1 MRVKLARL
9 TSRVE
14 TLRPRLLAMWMSLL
28 GILFTTLFGA
38 QVAAAPAAAVRHAYD
53 TPGATDTD
61 GLRMPEVPADFQTFD
76 GGWIRLSYH
85 KSLAQWVTPLMAEAQ
100 TFRGEVMSRLGRPV
114 LNRVEVRL
122 AVNTD
127 AMKSLAPLGAPY
139 PAYAVGVAYSRIGL
153 VLLSAEAPTGSAPDQ
168 LKETFRHEL
177 AHVALYDAVGGASVP
192 LWFNEGLAVHLS
204 RENTFARTQN
214 LWLGVVSGNL
224 LPLGTLESHFPND
237 TVGVPLAYAQSAD
250 IVRFLLRQEELERFG
265 LLIKRLQRG
274 QSFDAALYDAYG
286 MDQYSLEQAWRSEV
300 ENRFTVWP
308 IVFGGTATWTVTM
321 VLVGLAWRRKRQKE
335 RLAYNR
341 WAREEAAEE
350 LRKLRELGAHLRL
363 VKSTPPRPVEPAPAG
378 DVPLAHL
385 PAAASRGE
393 VPVPR
398 VEHEGDWHTLH

>member
-1 MRVKLARL
+1 MK
-9 TSRVE
+9 
-14 TLRPRLLAMWMSLL
+14 LLA
-28 GILFTTLFGA
+28 
-38 QVAAAPAAAVRHAYD
+38 
-53 TPGATDTD
+53 
-61 GLRMPEVPADFQTFD
+61 PE
-76 GGWIRLSYH
+76 
-85 KSLAQWVTPLMAEAQ
+85 
-100 TFRGEVMSRLGRPV
+100 
-114 LNRVEVRL
+114 
-122 AVNTD
+122 
-127 AMKSLAPLGAPY
+127 GAPY

-214 LWLGVVSGNL
+214 LWLAVVSGNL

-250 IVRFLLRQEELERFG
+250 IVRFLLRQEELERFT

-286 MDQYSLEQAWRSEV
+286 MDQYSLEQAWRGDV

-308 IVFGGTATWTVTM
+308 IVFGGTATWTVSM
-321 VLVGLAWRRKRQKE
+321 VLIGLAWRRKRQKE
-335 RLAYNR
+335 RLTYNR
-341 WAREEAAEE
+341 WAREEAVEE

-363 VKSTPPRPVEPAPAG
+363 VQSTPRPPAPPPSGADEPLARMPVEMPRT
-378 DVPLAHL
+378 D
-385 PAAASRGE
+385 